1 MQDSRYYAMDEEIH
15 NPLLSTVDTT
25 YIQDFEYLIEEDAS
39 ILNEETL
46 IAEGFTPPSPF
57 PL

>member
-1 MQDSRYYAMDEEIH
+1 MDEEIH